1 MICNLVVAR
10 ACVNKSGLTD
20 PYMQPYADVALI
32 SEDWNGSTNAWYL
45 RSRISMR
52 LLDDLIF
59 ITAPYFL
66 TITKSY
72 EYFMGMAVW
81 NVLQDPIVKHAIHPY
96 MHFRELS
103 DKDFRRRF
111 AGVRV
116 QSIAPINI
124 TDQIHVDLNDNS
136 PGGVEMWRK
145 RTRGPLKD
153 WYASLA
159 FGKRCFAAFAEGEAR
174 IAASETRR
182 IDLPLPPRAKIQSVT
197 MIPHEGQAQPW
208 TYDPVQTT
216 HGPGIRLRVTDCG
229 AEACYFS
236 VRYELNRSGV
246 SP

>member
-1 MICNLVVAR
+1 MYEKVKSIKPH

-20 PYMQPYADVALI
+20 PYMQPFADVALI
-32 SEDWNGSTNAWYL
+32 SEDWNGSSSAWYL

-52 LLDDLIF
+52 LLSDLAF

-81 NVLQDPIVKHAIHPY
+81 NILQDPIVKHAIHPY
-96 MHFRELS
+96 QHFRELS
-103 DKDFRRRF
+103 EKDFRRRF

-116 QSIAPINI
+116 KSIAPINI
-124 TDQIHVDLNDNS
+124 TDKIHVDLNDKS

-145 RTRGPLKD
+145 RTYGPLKD

-159 FGKRCFAAFAEGEAR
+159 FGKRCFAAYSEREVR

-182 IDLPLPPRAKIQSVT
+182 IDSPLPPGAKIESVT
-197 MIPHEGQAQPW
+197 MVPHEGKAKAWP
-208 TYDPVQTT
+208 YDNVETAD
-216 HGPGIRLRVTDCG
+216 GPGIRLRITDCG
-229 AEACYFS
+229 REACYFS
-236 VRYELNRSGV
+236 IAYEIRE
-246 SP
+246 